1 MEVSRTLEKSSLQSK
16 TKVQRRERHFEL
28 SLNVLVRGTNAKGED
43 FEERTKISSISAQ
56 EASLWLKNKVTIG
69 TNVNL
74 SLDVPKTL
82 VLESHLNL
90 HVSGEV
96 KYVQRGVNN
105 KRLQLITLHLNKL
118 FKIQSNS

>member
-1 MEVSRTLEKSSLQSK
+1 MDLNRALEKSSPQHK

-28 SLNVLVRGTNAKGED
+28 SLPVQVFGINAKGED
-43 FEERTKISSISAQ
+43 FEEKTKIASISAQ
-56 EASLWLKNKVTIG
+56 EASFWLKNKVTLG
-69 TNVNL
+69 TNIKL

-90 HVSGEV
+90 HLSGEV
-96 KYVQRGVNN
+96 KYVQSGVTD
-105 KRLQLITLHLNKL
+105 KKLQLITLQLDKL

>member
-1 MEVSRTLEKSSLQSK
+1 MDLSRTLEKSSPQSK
-16 TKVQRRERHFEL
+16 SKVQRRERHFEL
-28 SLNVLVRGTNAKGED
+28 SLPVLVRGTNAKGDD

-56 EASLWLKNKVTIG
+56 EASLWLKNKVTLG

-74 SLDVPKTL
+74 CLDVPKTL

-90 HVSGEV
+90 LVSGEV
-96 KYVQRGVNN
+96 KYVQSGVNN
-105 KRLQLITLHLNKL
+105 KRLQLITLHLDKL

>member
-1 MEVSRTLEKSSLQSK
+1 MDLNRTLEKSSPQNQ

-28 SLNVLVRGTNAKGED
+28 SLPVSVRGTNTKGED

-56 EASLWLKNKVTIG
+56 EASFWLKHKVTIG

-74 SLDVPKTL
+74 CLEVPKTL

-90 HVSGEV
+90 HVSGKV
-96 KYVQRGVNN
+96 KYIQSGVTN
-105 KRLQLITLHLNKL
+105 KRLQLITLQLDKL
-118 FKIQSNS
+118 FKIQPDS

>member
-1 MEVSRTLEKSSLQSK
+1 LNRALEKSSLQSK
-16 TKVQRRERHFEL
+16 TKVPRRERHFEL
-28 SLNVLVRGTNAKGED
+28 CLPVLVRGTNAKGEE
-43 FEERTKISSISAQ
+43 FKEKTKIASISAQ
-56 EASLWLKNKVTIG
+56 EASFWLKNKVTVG

-90 HVSGEV
+90 LVSGEV
-96 KYVQRGVNN
+96 IYVQTGVNN
-105 KRLQLITLHLNKL
+105 KRLQLITLQLDKL